1 MEGKIDIPVSEGM
14 KMVSEIL
21 TNAWISELTG
31 IHFVV
36 LSRCMN
42 HGLNNGKEC
51 FFSKEQ
57 IEKIND
63 AVSKAS
69 SLISKIELTSE
80 NCFDTIKL
88 WSKRVKN
95 KYLVEYKMGKTV
107 KWKTMH
113 LSDKGNT
120 RYYGVFTEQEVI
132 EFNIAYREIAAKLGS
147 IHLVPDV
154 TESAQ
159 D

>member
-31 IHFVV
+31 IQYAVFSMC
-36 LSRCMN
+36 LN
-42 HGLNNGKEC
+42 HCVNNGKEC
-51 FFSKEQ
+51 FFSQEQ

-63 AVSKAS
+63 AVDTAS

-107 KWKTMH
+107 KWKKMH
-113 LSDKGNT
+113 LSDKGDT

-154 TESAQ
+154 MEFAQ
-159 D
+159 G

>member
-1 MEGKIDIPVSEGM
+1 MDRIDIQVTEGMEIVSEM
-14 KMVSEIL
+14 L

-42 HGLNNGKEC
+42 HGLNNGKPC
-51 FFSKEQ
+51 FFSQEQ
-57 IEKIND
+57 INKINE
-63 AVSKAS
+63 ALSRAS
-69 SLISKIELTSE
+69 SLISKIELTPE
-80 NCFDTIKL
+80 NCFDTIKF

-95 KYLVEYKMGKTV
+95 KYLVEDKMGKTV

-113 LSDKGNT
+113 LSDKGEK
-120 RYYGVFTEQEVI
+120 RYYGKFTEQEVI
-132 EFNIAYREIAAKLGS
+132 EFNVAYREIAAKLES